1 MNAIRRI
8 AATAVLDAAALAGCV
23 GLAGVADAA
32 PVTDRPGKLK
42 GRRQW
47 HDHRY
52 RQALDHPRPTRRR
65 PPCPPAPLAVR
76 RRRPPVD
83 RRIRTAAAVSSRS
96 QPARPASVAYVDHPP
111 VEQGPP
117 SCPGAARAAAFEAE
131 QAQQAERQQ
140 ARPAPRPVKPAAP
153 KPKGKPGLKL
163 TCEPDANARLVGN
176 IIVNKDCGYVGEDG
190 KQHSRD
196 PWIEDQLRAAGDLPV
211 LPLPPTKPLYTDQQ
225 YEQMLKICTDT
236 GKTRAQCLAMPAN

>member
-1 MNAIRRI
+1 MRPWCGRTDLTVPHINPTEGCAQPSAGSMNPGPAPAGPGLRPRSGHAFPPACSAPTYQHHKSITRHWRTTIMNAIRRI

-131 QAQQAERQQ
+131 QA
-140 ARPAPRPVKPAAP
+140 
-153 KPKGKPGLKL
+153 
-163 TCEPDANARLVGN
+163 
-176 IIVNKDCGYVGEDG
+176 
-190 KQHSRD
+190 H
-196 PWIEDQLRAAGDLPV
+196 
-211 LPLPPTKPLYTDQQ
+211 
-225 YEQMLKICTDT
+225 
-236 GKTRAQCLAMPAN
+236 